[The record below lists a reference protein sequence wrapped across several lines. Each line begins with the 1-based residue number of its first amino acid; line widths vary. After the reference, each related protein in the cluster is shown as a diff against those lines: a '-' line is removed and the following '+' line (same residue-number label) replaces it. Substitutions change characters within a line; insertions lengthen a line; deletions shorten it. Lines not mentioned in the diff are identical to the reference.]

1 LTRKIVVALVTAAI
15 VLGAC
20 TRSSSNV
27 GNATPLQVYTAGPS
41 LTQVRTTLGSS
52 MWWPGA
58 PSFGVRPLDLEQT
71 PQNVRFTV
79 TQHFTHL
86 GSAETFDVDYTAFD
100 SVSSATTR
108 MSNIQSA
115 LGSSVITTPKVGD
128 QVIYYGV
135 KEATSTAL
143 FDTVVFV
150 RLGPIVA
157 TADLTQ
163 ASGFASINLLSRIG
177 NLVVTGLK
185 NVLAGKTRP
194 SPLPS
199 DDEALLPPADT
210 YLTLVGAAKLPV
222 EVVPIMLQSAAPEA
236 LAQTFHALGVSD
248 FVYGDYALN
257 ADLHMEVRA
266 SVFTFATATDAGAWI
281 DGVIGKSN
289 LDANGVASQYLDPL
303 KQYIAIF
310 IAGSHIGILTC
321 GSTAVTEAASR
332 ACETPLTNLIG
343 AWQTSLSA

>member
-1 LTRKIVVALVTAAI
+1 LTRKLVVLLVAAAL

-20 TRSSSNV
+20 TRSASNV
-27 GNATPLQVYTAGPS
+27 GNATPVQVYTAGPS
-41 LTQVRTTLGSS
+41 LAQVRTTLGSS
-52 MWWPGA
+52 TWWPNA
-58 PSFGVRPLDLEQT
+58 PSFRIRPLDLEQT
-71 PQNVRFTV
+71 PQNVRFGV
-79 TQHFTHL
+79 AQHFTHI

-108 MSNIQSA
+108 MSSIQSA
-115 LGSSVITTPKVGD
+115 LGSSAITTPKVGD

-185 NVLAGKTRP
+185 NVLAGKTVP

-199 DDEALLPPADT
+199 NDEALLPPADT
-210 YLTLVGAAKLPV
+210 YITLVGAATLPV

-236 LAQTFHALGVSD
+236 LAQTFHGLGVSD
-248 FVYGDYALN
+248 LVYGDYALN

-266 SVFTFATATDAGAWI
+266 SVVTFATATDATTWI

-303 KQYIAIF
+303 KKYIAIF
-310 IAGSHIGILTC
+310 IAGSHVGILTC
-321 GSTAVTEAASR
+321 GSTAATEAASR
-332 ACETPLTNLIG
+332 ACEVPMTNLIG